1 MWLVRLV
8 CEGLWL
14 ACGWCVVG
22 TWRACGRCVGG
33 VCLAL
38 GVLQR
43 CQATVLP
50 LWQLRGCL
58 RGPHSAPGRACWL
71 PGFCNHASHVLLE
84 WPGLGCPC
92 GRRSWYL
99 GPGHTVKSAGGLC
112 AQSQGPTPPPNQLP
126 HQPDASPSLSPLL
139 LLLPAAFPPPT
150 ASLQPMHLSPVHAS
164 PVPVLPVHLSP
175 VLPLAS

>member
-1 MWLVRLV
+1 M
-8 CEGLWL
+8 
-14 ACGWCVVG
+14 
-22 TWRACGRCVGG
+22 
-33 VCLAL
+33 CLAL

-112 AQSQGPTPPPNQLP
+112 AQSQGSTPPPNQLP

-139 LLLPAAFPPPT
+139 LLLPAPSPPLQLLCSQCISHLYMPHLYLSYLYISHLYCLSHPDPPSRSISISASGGPWCQFPG
-150 ASLQPMHLSPVHAS
+150 
-164 PVPVLPVHLSP
+164 
-175 VLPLAS
+175 